1 VDITC
6 VRCRRPYF
14 VPDDLVQGRTFK
26 VKCSQCGHA
35 FSIDVDGGEDPGRR
49 RPRKTAAADTMPSTS
64 ASAIPDLADALADA
78 DLGWLDEAAKEAE
91 EADKEDAYV
100 LLTVQRSKRGSAV
113 ALAAGGAVLAA
124 VVAALGLWAAS
135 RYRVVDGEL
144 RPRAA
149 AAQAAGPIHD
159 VSGLIRT
166 DRPDPA
172 PAAPA
177 PAPGPASAAPVSRAK
192 RPRLTVPDR
201 ALLDLL
207 GRKDDATPVGLPE
220 EEDDQAASATSAL
233 DPEAAEKVIAQNRR
247 AFDACISKALRLNPT
262 AKLARRATMIV
273 TVQPS
278 GAVSQAGFA
287 EDGIER
293 TDLGSCL
300 AETARRMVFPAF
312 DGEPVDVAVPLSL
325 SATF

>member
-35 FSIDVDGGEDPGRR
+35 FAVDVDEPTAGRR
-49 RPRKTAAADTMPSTS
+49 SRKAAADTMPSTS

-78 DLGWLDEAAKEAE
+78 DLGWLDEAAKEADAAE
-91 EADKEDAYV
+91 KEDAYV
-100 LLTVQRSKRGSAV
+100 LLTVQRSRRGSAL
-113 ALAAGGAVLAA
+113 ALAGGGVLLAA
-124 VVAALGLWAAS
+124 ALVFLGLYAAS
-135 RYRVVDGEL
+135 RYRIVDGAI

-149 AAQAAGPIHD
+149 PAPEAAGPIHD
-159 VSGLIRT
+159 VAGLVR
-166 DRPDPA
+166 A
-172 PAAPA
+172 EPAAPPPPAAA
-177 PAPGPASAAPVSRAK
+177 PTPGPAPVSRAK
-192 RPRLTVPDR
+192 RPRLTVSDR
-201 ALLDLL
+201 DLLDLL
-207 GRKDDATPVGLPE
+207 GRKGDATPVGLPDE
-220 EEDDQAASATSAL
+220 EDQAASATSAL
-233 DPEAAEKVIAQNRR
+233 DPAAAEKVIGLNRR

-262 AKLARRATMIV
+262 LKLARRATMLV

-287 EDGIER
+287 EEGLDR
-293 TDLGSCL
+293 TDLGLCL
-300 AETARRMVFPAF
+300 AEAARRMVFPAF

-325 SATF
+325 SAVF